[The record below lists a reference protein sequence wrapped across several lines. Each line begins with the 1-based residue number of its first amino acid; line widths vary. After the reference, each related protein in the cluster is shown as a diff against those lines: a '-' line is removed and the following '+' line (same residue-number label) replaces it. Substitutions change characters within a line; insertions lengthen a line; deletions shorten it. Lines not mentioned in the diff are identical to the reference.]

1 MILSRNRTLII
12 LDWDDTLFPTTWV
25 TTNDINIKK
34 INNSNKSILS
44 YFQQVDIELER
55 LLKLLLKCGHV
66 AIITNA
72 VLNWITI
79 SSKILPKTSQILENG
94 DDSYDI
100 EVISAR
106 NLYEKQTKEPM
117 DWKKLAFKKILK
129 NNKFK
134 KINNII
140 SIGDAEFEYK
150 ALINL
155 YEDCKSEKNYKLL
168 KSVRFVKFP
177 TNHVLLDQIRVM
189 QDASLKVCTTKTHL
203 DLRFELKQ

>member
-1 MILSRNRTLII
+1 LIGAFHLHEDKRGKRLRTRIKIEIKNSATKPVL
-12 LDWDDTLFPTTWV
+12 LTF
-25 TTNDINIKK
+25 NCIKK
-34 INNSNKSILS
+34 NSNNSISS

-79 SSKILPKTSQILENG
+79 SSKILPRTSKILANG
-94 DDSYDI
+94 DGEFDI

-134 KINNII
+134 KLNNII
-140 SIGDAEFEYK
+140 SIGDAEFEDK

-168 KSVRFVKFP
+168 K
-177 TNHVLLDQIRVM
+177 
-189 QDASLKVCTTKTHL
+189 
-203 DLRFELKQ
+203 